1 MHLYETFLSTET
13 YDPVD
18 NPSYRNIEVFADEA
32 IYIYSLMDRKILYA
46 KGFGSLLGYDNQ
58 EISMRLLV
66 SITTPDFT
74 DFIRKMN
81 NESLAFI
88 LQQREHL
95 NEYCCTIESKKY
107 NKQGKEVSLIESVR
121 VYRTQG
127 NRVTEV
133 LGRYK
138 LNPRVP
144 NPRCKYFH
152 ASGPGIEELVE
163 KMRAFEA
170 NEKTITLREQ
180 EVLRLISQ
188 GILVKEVA
196 YQLSISKSTLEKI
209 LQNMCKKFEV
219 KCSKEL
225 IAFGLKNQLV

>member
-1 MHLYETFLSTET
+1 MQFYETFLSSDT
-13 YDPVD
+13 YEPEERTDYADIPFF
-18 NPSYRNIEVFADEA
+18 SDEA
-32 IYIYSLMDRKILYA
+32 IFVYSLVEMKIMHA
-46 KGFGSLLGYDNQ
+46 AGWQQLLGYDNQ

-107 NKQGKEVSLIESVR
+107 DKQGKEVSLIESVR
-121 VYRTQG
+121 VHRTQG

-196 YQLSISKSTLEKI
+196 YQLSISKSTIEKI

>member
-107 NKQGKEVSLIESVR
+107 DKQGKEVSLIESVR

-144 NPRCKYFH
+144 NPRNRYFH
-152 ASGPGIEELVE
+152 ASGPGIETLVE
-163 KMRAFEA
+163 KMLAFEP
-170 NEKTITLREQ
+170 NELIVTYKQLEILQFLAKGMTLKE
-180 EVLRLISQ
+180 IA
-188 GILVKEVA
+188 IKLVM
-196 YQLSISKSTLEKI
+196 SKSNIEKKI
-209 LQNMCKKFEV
+209 YSLCKKINV
-219 KCSKEL
+219 QNQKEL
-225 IAFGLKNQLV
+225 IAFAHKNGLL

>member
-1 MHLYETFLSTET
+1 MQFYETFLSSDT
-13 YDPVD
+13 YEPEERTDYADIPFF
-18 NPSYRNIEVFADEA
+18 SDEA
-32 IYIYSLMDRKILYA
+32 IFVYSLVEMKIMHA
-46 KGFGSLLGYDNQ
+46 AGWQQLLGYDNQ

-144 NPRCKYFH
+144 NPRNRYFH
-152 ASGPGIEELVE
+152 ASGPGIETLVE
-163 KMRAFEA
+163 KMLAFEP
-170 NEKTITLREQ
+170 NELNVTYKQLEILQFLAKGMTLKE
-180 EVLRLISQ
+180 IA
-188 GILVKEVA
+188 IKLVM
-196 YQLSISKSTLEKI
+196 SKSNIEKKI
-209 LQNMCKKFEV
+209 YSLCKKINV
-219 KCSKEL
+219 QNQKEL
-225 IAFGLKNQLV
+225 IAFAHKNGLL

>member
-1 MHLYETFLSTET
+1 
-13 YDPVD
+13 
-18 NPSYRNIEVFADEA
+18 
-32 IYIYSLMDRKILYA
+32 
-46 KGFGSLLGYDNQ
+46 
-58 EISMRLLV
+58 
-66 SITTPDFT
+66 
-74 DFIRKMN
+74 
-81 NESLAFI
+81 
-88 LQQREHL
+88 
-95 NEYCCTIESKKY
+95 
-107 NKQGKEVSLIESVR
+107 
-121 VYRTQG
+121 
-127 NRVTEV
+127 
-133 LGRYK
+133 
-138 LNPRVP
+138 VP